1 MKKIAI
7 GNDFRIAWSLK
18 QLGEDFNVVDK
29 IFDIDV
35 SCPYGAIIV
44 EDVIAEGNT
53 LSFTVPATQ
62 QIYAGIYDI
71 KLRITDEN
79 TNSHYTLTQ
88 CKAFSL
94 SPCCDFS
101 DDVEV
106 VQLDSNIVYPANGI
120 NAKISEILSNA
131 DIADLEIAISGV
143 NDTINFSIVTIK
155 SPEPSYGSS
164 YYYESVGDWGEG
176 DYMNEWGE
184 PIGDYIEEEV
194 NNDET
199 GA

>member
-7 GNDFRIAWSLK
+7 GNDFRIEWHLK

-44 EDVIAEGNT
+44 EDVVAEGNT
-53 LSFTVPATQ
+53 LSFTVPASQ
-62 QIYAGIYDI
+62 QIYAGVYDI

-94 SPCCDFS
+94 SQCCDFS
-101 DDVEV
+101 DNVEV
-106 VQLDSNIVYPANGI
+106 VQLNSNIVYPANGI
-120 NAKISEILSNA
+120 NAKIAGVLSNA
-131 DIADLEIAISGV
+131 DIADLEIAINGV
-143 NDTINFSIVTIK
+143 YDTIKFSIVTIK

-194 NNDET
+194 SNDET